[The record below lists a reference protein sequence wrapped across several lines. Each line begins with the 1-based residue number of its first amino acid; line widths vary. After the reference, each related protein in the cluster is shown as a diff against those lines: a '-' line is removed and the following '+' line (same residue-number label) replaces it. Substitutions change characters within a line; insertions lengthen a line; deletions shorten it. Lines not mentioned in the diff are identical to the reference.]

1 MYYLPVTYIIINL
14 KLSIIIIREAT
25 HFCGFKCDWEG
36 VSWIVDLKLFRSQR
50 MLLNVS

>member
-36 VSWIVDLKLFRSQR
+36 VS
-50 MLLNVS
+50 